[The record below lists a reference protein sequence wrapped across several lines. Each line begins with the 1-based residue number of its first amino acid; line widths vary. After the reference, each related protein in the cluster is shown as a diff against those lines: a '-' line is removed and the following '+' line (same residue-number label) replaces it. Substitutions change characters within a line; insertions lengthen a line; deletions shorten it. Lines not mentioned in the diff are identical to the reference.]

1 MRKTIKKNKQNPSK
15 TKYRNIHMIGRP
27 GAVKKCQQFGVYIQ
41 CNSNKKCQQVT
52 LWILINLF

>member
-27 GAVKKCQQFGVYIQ
+27 GAVKNVSSLVCIFNAIQ
-41 CNSNKKCQQVT
+41 IKNVNKLLCGY
-52 LWILINLF
+52 